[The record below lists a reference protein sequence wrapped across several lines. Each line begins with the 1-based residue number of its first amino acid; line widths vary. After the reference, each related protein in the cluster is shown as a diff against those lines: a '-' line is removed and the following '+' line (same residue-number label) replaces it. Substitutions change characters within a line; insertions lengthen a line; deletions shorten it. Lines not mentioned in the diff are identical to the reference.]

1 MKHNRV
7 RLTIAILMLLM
18 VFPLAASAQLMI
30 IGNDEMRA
38 GDGGHLFLAR
48 GLRQNP

>member
-18 VFPLAASAQLMI
+18 VFPLAAGAQLMI
-30 IGNDEMRA
+30 IGNDEKA
-38 GDGGHLFLAR
+38 T
-48 GLRQNP
+48 